1 MLYDREQHL
10 GADLNLNNN
19 SRSMI
24 EKNEPLTRKIAIK
37 KLKTGV
43 LNKLNRRINLEK
55 ELGKEYQQ

>member
-1 MLYDREQHL
+1 
-10 GADLNLNNN
+10 
-19 SRSMI
+19 MI